1 MMPEIIAV
9 IDTGQELCRGV
20 TLKRWEHICYLTKDE
35 IFELG
40 RRGLRELFKKLGKQ
54 HPEAKWL
61 KLKMR
66 GIRRHYGLHEFDTWL
81 NPYRRCR

>member
-1 MMPEIIAV
+1 MPEILAI
-9 IDTGQELCRGV
+9 IDTGEEIVPGL
-20 TLKRWEHICYLTKDE
+20 TLKRWEHLCYLTKDE

-66 GIRRHYGLHEFDTWL
+66 GIRRHYGLHEFDPWL
-81 NPYRRCR
+81 NPYRRDR